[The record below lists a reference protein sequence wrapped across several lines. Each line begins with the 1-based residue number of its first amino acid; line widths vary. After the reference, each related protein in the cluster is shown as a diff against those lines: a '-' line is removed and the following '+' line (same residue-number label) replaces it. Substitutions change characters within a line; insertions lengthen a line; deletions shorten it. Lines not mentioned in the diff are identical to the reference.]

1 MPKYWLDGIFD
12 EEFIEVKVE
21 EIVEVEDEE
30 FIISDKFNGS
40 KDGYCFK
47 LGEKG
52 LGYYRLS
59 GFKIPVKKIV
69 EEIVEV
75 KVEVKDEEKVDFIR
89 EKYTKSKVGYF
100 YRLGDKGYGYYR
112 ITSSDFSEYKPMK
125 MVLCKNYKYCSNP
138 KCHNRHWYNVRNSN
152 RMSEYNANPEYCEK
166 EEKEAL
172 TRAISRFKREGY
184 ITIVE

>member
-69 EEIVEV
+69 EV
-75 KVEVKDEEKVDFIR
+75 KVEVKDENDFIR
-89 EKYTKSKVGYF
+89 SENPNENIDGYSF
-100 YRLGDKGYGYYR
+100 RLGIKGFGYYR
-112 ITSSDFSEYKPMK
+112 LSSIQFSSSSSVKEI
-125 MVLCKNYKYCSNP
+125 VLCKNYKYCSNP

-172 TRAISRFKREGY
+172 TRAISRFRREGY